1 MAIQRVQSLGTP
13 NALSQPRARKL
24 LERPGAMRQG
34 QRAVGGN
41 AVLFLRGHL
50 AEGAVIAIRPKDRI
64 VAKSGGSSRRED
76 KDPIPPAFESFF
88 SPARRAQRRCG
99 DEPPPPRRRR
109 AARFK
114 FALDAGHGVAKVFL
128 RPSPSGRI
136 NARRSVKRLDAEP
149 RIVGERNEPRS
160 LRG

>member
-24 LERPGAMRQG
+24 LERPRAMRQG

-41 AVLFLRGHL
+41 AVLFLPAHL

-64 VAKSGGSSRRED
+64 VAKSGGSSRGEN
-76 KDPIPPAFESFF
+76 KDPTPPAFESFVC
-88 SPARRAQRRCG
+88 PIRPAQRKDADKSR
-99 DEPPPPRRRR
+99 PPRRRR

-114 FALDAGHGVAKVFL
+114 
-128 RPSPSGRI
+128 
-136 NARRSVKRLDAEP
+136 
-149 RIVGERNEPRS
+149 
-160 LRG
+160 